1 MTETIPTE
9 VTYSTFEEF
18 TDNTRVAA
26 QAAMAE
32 DDWTPHALHA
42 EYLID
47 SYVNCVKKYDSDQYR
62 LFPTIDRLGNSYI
75 PADVR
80 KAHIEITS
88 WLILKG
94 EPTAADEEVSGKK
107 IAGES
112 WQSTGYQRNFARG
125 DSEMADKMNLNL
137 PPLALRLLAPWC
149 TKTAGVNY

>member
-47 SYVNCVKKYDSDQYR
+47 SYVNCVKNMIQTNTGFSQ
-62 LFPTIDRLGNSYI
+62 P
-75 PADVR
+75 
-80 KAHIEITS
+80 
-88 WLILKG
+88 
-94 EPTAADEEVSGKK
+94 
-107 IAGES
+107 
-112 WQSTGYQRNFARG
+112 ST
-125 DSEMADKMNLNL
+125 E
-137 PPLALRLLAPWC
+137 
-149 TKTAGVNY
+149 